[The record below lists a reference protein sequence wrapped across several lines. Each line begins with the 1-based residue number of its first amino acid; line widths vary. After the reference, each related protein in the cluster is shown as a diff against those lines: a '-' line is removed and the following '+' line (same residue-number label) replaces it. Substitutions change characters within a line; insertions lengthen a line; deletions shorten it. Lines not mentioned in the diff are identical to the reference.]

1 MSTEPLHILVTGGA
15 GFIGSHVCEGLL
27 ADGHRVRCLDNFA
40 TGKRA
45 NVEPLS
51 ANPLF
56 HVVEGDIRDLDTC
69 RRAVE
74 GVDAVVHLAA
84 LGSVPRSIADPL
96 TSEAVNL
103 TGFLH
108 MLEAC
113 RHGGTKRIVYAS
125 SSSVYG
131 DSPLLPKRE
140 DHTGAPLSP
149 YAVTKAGDEAYARL
163 YHHLFG
169 LEPIGL
175 RFFNVFGERQDP
187 NGPYAAAIPRF
198 ILRLMAHQPPQVHG
212 DGLQSRDFTYV
223 ANTVD
228 AVRAALATTDGRC
241 MGQVFNVAFGG
252 RTTLLD
258 LIGMLRD
265 ELAMLDP
272 AVAAVGV
279 DHVAERVGDVRDS
292 QADISKARE
301 LLGFSPRMDL
311 REGLRRAVPWYVRA
325 WGGSGAAG

>member
-1 MSTEPLHILVTGGA
+1 MRSHFLVTGGG
-15 GFIGSHVCEGLL
+15 GFIGSHVCDGLL
-27 ADGHRVRCLDNFA
+27 AQGHRVRCLDNFA
-40 TGKRA
+40 TGRRENIA
-45 NVEPLS
+45 HLAGNPDFTLVE
-51 ANPLF
+51 A
-56 HVVEGDIRDLDTC
+56 DIRDAEAC

-113 RHGGTKRIVYAS
+113 RHAGVKRFVYAS

-131 DSPLLPKRE
+131 DSPFLPKRE
-140 DHTGAPLSP
+140 DVIGAPLSP
-149 YAVTKAGDEAYARL
+149 YAVTKAADEQYARL

-169 LEPIGL
+169 LDPIGL

-198 ILRLMAHQPPQVHG
+198 IQRLLAHQPPQVHG

-223 ANTVD
+223 GNIVA
-228 AVRAALATTDGRC
+228 AVQAGLGVPSGHC
-241 MGQVFNVAFGG
+241 PGMVFNVACGG

-258 LIGMLRD
+258 LIDALRT
-265 ELAMLDP
+265 ELARIDP
-272 AVAAVGV
+272 AIAAVGV
-279 DHVAERVGDVRDS
+279 EHGPERAGDVRDS
-292 QADISKARE
+292 QADVSRARE
-301 LLGFSPRMDL
+301 VLGFEAPIGM
-311 REGLRRAVPWYVRA
+311 REGIARAVPWYAEHLR
-325 WGGSGAAG
+325 G